1 MASIFSTIAKGAA
14 TLGGTAYD
22 YLTPG
27 KGMSRV
33 TQYGASLPKAPS
45 APSVPNY
52 GGGGSSSTSTTGG
65 PDLAAI
71 YNAQLAAYK
80 AANPPVPIPR
90 LVTMDTGAAWNQAAQ
105 MATAA
110 VSPIY
115 QQKMSDFLH
124 GQSVALQQQQASTN
138 TAKTALDT
146 TLANSLADT
155 QTQRTRTSED
165 TTANIGDINATQDYN
180 ARTGGLS
187 FDTAQRA
194 LTEGTGAAG
203 TGESGLGR
211 QQVTAAATSYGLQS
225 NEQVRQSTNKVAAAN
240 TLMNRTFEDLGTSDT
255 RSTATNVTGKANLEV
270 NLQNFI
276 QNQGLD
282 LTNEQHAE
290 DLAKAED
297 IAGQTGTNEQKLV
310 NQWLQSL
317 AGKGYTSQ
325 EIANAAS
332 IYRG

>member
-1 MASIFSTIAKGAA
+1 MSIFTTIAKGAA

-27 KGMSRV
+27 KGSSRV
-33 TQYGASLPKAPS
+33 TNYGASLPKAPA

-52 GGGGSSSTSTTGG
+52 GGGSSSTSTTGG

-71 YNAQLAAYK
+71 YNQQLAAYK

-90 LVTMDTGAAWNQAAQ
+90 LVTMDTGAAWNQATQ

-124 GQSVALQQQQASTN
+124 AQSVALQQQQAQT
-138 TAKTALDT
+138 TTGETALDT
-146 TLANSLADT
+146 TLANALSDT
-155 QTQRTRTSED
+155 QLQRTRTAED
-165 TTANIGDINATQDYN
+165 TASNIGDINASQDFA

-187 FDTAQRA
+187 FDAANRA
-194 LTEGTGAAG
+194 LTEGVGAAG
-203 TGESGLGR
+203 TGESGLGQ
-211 QQVTAAATSYGLQS
+211 QQVTEAAAGYGLQS
-225 NEQVRQSTNKVAAAN
+225 NEQVRQSSNKVAAAN
-240 TLMNRTFEDLGTSDT
+240 TLMNRSFEDLGTSDT
-255 RSTATNVTGKANLEV
+255 RSTATNVTGKAALEV

-282 LTNEQHAE
+282 LTSEQHAE

-297 IAGQTGTNEQKLV
+297 IAGQTGSNEQKLV
-310 NQWLQSL
+310 DQWLQSL
-317 AGKGYTSQ
+317 AGKGYTAQ

-332 IYRG
+332 IYKG